1 MDDGDDDDGD
11 NDDVDDVEGDDDN
24 DDDVERHA
32 KICSWRLDDDDDD
45 DDNDDDVNGC
55 RLRDLLR
62 QGGQGV
68 AVQGE
73 QGEGGDSLERAAGER
88 TQQVEPKIQNL
99 RWLFF
104 SFVSLTWSSKEDVN
118 CKRSRNNKTLRCI
131 AWVKSQPGR
140 SSRHGEVRN
149 CWKYWTDFKCWSS
162 MADFG
167 SQLLTMGHLKPTA
180 RLFYFSPNVS
190 TGWES
195 GGSKWWKNHIL
206 QIFCWHWPSFKDS
219 CWTFS
224 LSCCIQSCINEQ
236 QCLNLERAIFHTEPP
251 LIQTIYTT
259 ASILI
264 LWNVQQKY
272 FKMQHDFSHN
282 NPVFSLYST

>member
-32 KICSWRLDDDDDD
+32 KICSWRLDDDDDDD

-73 QGEGGDSLERAAGER
+73 QGEGGDSLERAAGKR

-104 SFVSLTWSSKEDVN
+104 SSVNLTWSSKEDVN
-118 CKRSRNNKTLRCI
+118 CKRSRNNKTLKMHCM
-131 AWVKSQPGR
+131 SQ
-140 SSRHGEVRN
+140 
-149 CWKYWTDFKCWSS
+149 
-162 MADFG
+162 
-167 SQLLTMGHLKPTA
+167 
-180 RLFYFSPNVS
+180 
-190 TGWES
+190 ES
-195 GGSKWWKNHIL
+195 AG
-206 QIFCWHWPSFKDS
+206 
-219 CWTFS
+219 
-224 LSCCIQSCINEQ
+224 
-236 QCLNLERAIFHTEPP
+236 
-251 LIQTIYTT
+251 
-259 ASILI
+259 
-264 LWNVQQKY
+264 
-272 FKMQHDFSHN
+272 
-282 NPVFSLYST
+282 